1 MFWTASIFSLGHK
14 RHANLAYNLL
24 KPKKYPACCVPQRW
38 GDSVVPEVTEA
49 FDDTDFTVHEK
60 MKYFACLSSFQRL
73 DISAVIY
80 TRITEEL
87 IG

>member
-1 MFWTASIFSLGHK
+1 M
-14 RHANLAYNLL
+14 
-24 KPKKYPACCVPQRW
+24 
-38 GDSVVPEVTEA
+38 VPEVTEA
-49 FDDTDFTVHEK
+49 FDDTDFTVCDK
-60 MKYFACLSSFQRL
+60 MKYFACLSSFQRM